1 MSKKKKRIA
10 ALALTAVF
18 AMTVTMIIVHFTAP
32 QGYFV
37 KGVDVSAYQG
47 EIDWNTLSD
56 GLSFAFIK
64 ATEGSGYTDPR
75 FEYNLSEALKTDLLV
90 GAYHFFSYDSSGAA
104 QARHFIETVPK
115 IKGML
120 PPVIDVEF
128 YGDYTLD
135 PPEKEKVLS
144 ELSDMITALEEYYGV
159 KPIIYATRRS
169 YTMFIK
175 DETSCPI
182 WLRDIIF
189 KPALSEDTL
198 LFWQYTDKAR
208 LDGYDGEEKHIDMN
222 VFFGDLEE
230 LKNLIIM

>member
-1 MSKKKKRIA
+1 MNKKKKRIA
-10 ALALTAVF
+10 ALALTAVL
-18 AMTVTMIIVHFTAP
+18 AIAVTMTIVHFIVP
-32 QGYFV
+32 RCYSV

-47 EIDWNTLSD
+47 EIDWHTLSD

-64 ATEGSGYTDPR
+64 ATEGSVYTDPH

-115 IKGML
+115 IEGML

-144 ELSDMITALEEYYGV
+144 ELSDMITALEEFYGV

-169 YTMFIK
+169 YAMFIK
-175 DETSCPI
+175 GETSCPV
-182 WLRDIIF
+182 WLRDILF
-189 KPALSEDTL
+189 KPTLSEDAL

-222 VFFGDLEE
+222 VFFGDRKE
-230 LKNLIIM
+230 LKALTIM